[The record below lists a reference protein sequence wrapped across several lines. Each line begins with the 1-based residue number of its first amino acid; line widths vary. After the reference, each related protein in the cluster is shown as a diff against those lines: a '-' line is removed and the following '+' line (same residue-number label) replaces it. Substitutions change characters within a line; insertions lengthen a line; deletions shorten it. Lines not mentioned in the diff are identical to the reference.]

1 MSINPG
7 RDLENERRG
16 MAGKGWGRLNR
27 ASQEPEFL
35 QMKLAAAAA
44 RQKEPGEK
52 SGAGSSGGG
61 AKKGWGAMKA
71 GVKGSGAAGGANG
84 LAAFGGGGGGGFDFA
99 AVVKAAVKVNKTMKM
114 LIDTC
119 HAMAPNGRYDF
130 AMANAA
136 TSPIGYKKLSDSCT
150 AAEFAD
156 GEGEGCVVLVIICA
170 NRVGGSPDWKF
181 SRRLPLSLLASSIQL
196 PREI

>member
-71 GVKGSGAAGGANG
+71 GVKGSGAAQGA
-84 LAAFGGGGGGGFDFA
+84 
-99 AVVKAAVKVNKTMKM
+99 
-114 LIDTC
+114 
-119 HAMAPNGRYDF
+119 HA
-130 AMANAA
+130 
-136 TSPIGYKKLSDSCT
+136 
-150 AAEFAD
+150 
-156 GEGEGCVVLVIICA
+156 
-170 NRVGGSPDWKF
+170 
-181 SRRLPLSLLASSIQL
+181 
-196 PREI
+196 